1 MGLESIID
9 KTKNFLVKGALM
21 ASIGIAGIVGVTAC
35 ATTNQNTG
43 KAPEITINQIGQYVN
58 SDKPTLL
65 TISVTD
71 KDHDPVKVEM
81 QSEAEGIELEKYSN
95 KDNRSIHYIVGDV
108 SNCSRGSNPY
118 SVLITATDSHKN
130 STVKETHIICTKN
143 KNVPKLLINPKIS
156 YGYNLFGDDDSPRNS
171 FKLDFRG
178 TASSR
183 HKRIIPFYGGNVEIK
198 DSKNILLNPSL
209 GVMAREIYRTTPIS
223 LSGGFIYHLRNNE
236 NKFGGNLKFFGD
248 EIGQGTINDVIDDFE
263 WSFNAILLSD
273 YEWSTEVKAETIF
286 DDLVGFGLLA
296 SLKAEHFDDHQDNYL
311 KLIAGAG
318 IKYRID
324 VGNLF
329 RIDLKTKG
337 TIDLIEKSDPGLLL
351 EMTLE
356 Y

>member
-1 MGLESIID
+1 MNMGLESIIN
-9 KTKNFLVKGALM
+9 KTKNFLVKGILM
-21 ASIGIAGIVGVTAC
+21 ASIGLSGIAGC
-35 ATTNQNTG
+35 ATIDSNN
-43 KAPEITINQIGQYVN
+43 KAPEININRIGRYAN
-58 SDKPTLL
+58 SNKPTFL

-71 KDHDPVKVEM
+71 KDHDDVKIEM
-81 QSEAEGIELEKYSN
+81 QSEAEGIELEKYSDKGN
-95 KDNRSIHYIVGDV
+95 KSIYYVVGDV

-130 STVKETHIICTKN
+130 STAKKTHITCTKN

-156 YGYNLFGDDDSPRNS
+156 YGYDLFGDDDSPRNS

-209 GVMAREIYRTTPIS
+209 GVMAREIYRTTPIG
-223 LSGGFIYHLRNNE
+223 LSAGFIYHLRNNIQ
-236 NKFGGNLKFFGD
+236 KLGANLKFFGD
-248 EIGQGTINDVIDDFE
+248 EIGQGTINDVVDDLE
-263 WSFNAILLSD
+263 WSLNVITYFSREGSA
-273 YEWSTEVKAETIF
+273 EVKAETIF
-286 DDLVGFGLLA
+286 DDLVGFGLLG
-296 SLKAEHFDDHQDNYL
+296 SLKVEHFDDHQDNYL